1 MNDIKQGGSSKPK
14 GHVDFKSA
22 FYFQTPIWIAEAPM
36 FLKNAT
42 KVTDKYIK
50 KAEKLLKDKLKN
62 EPKWKKDIGTF
73 GLSKHS
79 ESFSQDP
86 KAKDLVQFIG
96 QRSYEFLDWQ
106 GFDLRNHSLHFTEFW
121 VQEFSEKGGGHHST
135 HQHWNQHVSG
145 FYFLKCSDKTSYPVF
160 HEPRTGAR
168 STKLKMKPDQKGVWN
183 GSELIH
189 FKPTPGTLII
199 FPGFLEH
206 EFSVDFGIEPFRF
219 IHWNIQAVP
228 KEMAK
233 DV

>member
-1 MNDIKQGGSSKPK
+1 MVIIQ
-14 GHVDFKSA
+14 H
-22 FYFQTPIWIAEAPM
+22 T
-36 FLKNAT
+36 
-42 KVTDKYIK
+42 YIGI
-50 KAEKLLKDKLKN
+50 N
-62 EPKWKKDIGTF
+62 TY
-73 GLSKHS
+73 
-79 ESFSQDP
+79 Q
-86 KAKDLVQFIG
+86 V
-96 QRSYEFLDWQ
+96 
-106 GFDLRNHSLHFTEFW
+106 FT
-121 VQEFSEKGGGHHST
+121 
-135 HQHWNQHVSG
+135 
-145 FYFLKCSDKTSYPVF
+145 FLKCSDKTSYPVF

-168 STKLKMKPDQKGVWN
+168 STKLKMKPDQKGVWG